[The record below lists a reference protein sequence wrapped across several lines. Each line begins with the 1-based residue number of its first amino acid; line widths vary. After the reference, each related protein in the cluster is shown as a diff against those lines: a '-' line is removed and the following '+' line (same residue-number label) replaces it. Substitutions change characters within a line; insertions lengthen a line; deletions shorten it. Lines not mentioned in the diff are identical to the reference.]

1 MNHPAPV
8 PDGQIGVLAR
18 TQARRGLYA
27 YVFLSHLLL
36 TLQNMLRTSVF
47 RTLVTCDV
55 PVGNLTGSSHCG
67 NLNVVVEEAQQMD
80 GAVQALGLVANI
92 IVKPL
97 VSAFAD
103 VHSRSLVIIQG
114 QVTFALGS
122 ALMAV
127 AALYGSGADAHIL
140 GEPRFLAPIVLP
152 YLGQVMLGL
161 RVQNAIIN
169 SMAAAVSDSD
179 SLKSTWAARLVVV
192 FATAIFGGWVVGYVV
207 LRSNLLDYT
216 PFMACL
222 PVLHLLALLPL
233 VVVVPVTERKL
244 PSEKPTIGSSAV
256 HRFRVWHEAVT
267 LIRGWWRMLVRSRE
281 LQIVSCG
288 AALCAFGFYGTTNLL
303 ISFTIAVFG
312 WEQSDYYLLV
322 PIAAAFGFVSYFV
335 TNARILPRYGSHFVL
350 IAMVPIFASGVFVI
364 MFSPFSVYAFA
375 ASGTIISISIPFYP
389 AYVNAMTCFFSPKE
403 WAQAQG
409 VIEMVVTLAQIAAY
423 STFPR
428 IFDASARGAAAM
440 TPFIVATA
448 SVLPGSFIIWCL
460 SFKLH
465 RRTQN
470 AAVVSST
477 SPASAQ

>member
-1 MNHPAPV
+1 
-8 PDGQIGVLAR
+8 
-18 TQARRGLYA
+18 
-27 YVFLSHLLL
+27 
-36 TLQNMLRTSVF
+36 
-47 RTLVTCDV
+47 
-55 PVGNLTGSSHCG
+55 
-67 NLNVVVEEAQQMD
+67 MD

-233 VVVVPVTERKL
+233 VVVTERKL
-244 PSEKPTIGSSAV
+244 PSEKPTAFTSASS
-256 HRFRVWHEAVT
+256 
-267 LIRGWWRMLVRSRE
+267 
-281 LQIVSCG
+281 
-288 AALCAFGFYGTTNLL
+288 TTSA
-303 ISFTIAVFG
+303 ICMPPDSM
-312 WEQSDYYLLV
+312 S
-322 PIAAAFGFVSYFV
+322 
-335 TNARILPRYGSHFVL
+335 
-350 IAMVPIFASGVFVI
+350 
-364 MFSPFSVYAFA
+364 SV
-375 ASGTIISISIPFYP
+375 
-389 AYVNAMTCFFSPKE
+389 
-403 WAQAQG
+403 
-409 VIEMVVTLAQIAAY
+409 
-423 STFPR
+423 
-428 IFDASARGAAAM
+428 SARR
-440 TPFIVATA
+440 P
-448 SVLPGSFIIWCL
+448 SSPL
-460 SFKLH
+460 SAE
-465 RRTQN
+465 RSDCR
-470 AAVVSST
+470 
-477 SPASAQ
+477 SADTLRQ